1 MKPLRKE
8 ARIGSEEL
16 REEGSYDPP
25 PRKSNGE
32 VPIPQSMKQS
42 LHYFFLGFS
51 VLSYRTVQCEDAC
64 IVVSVCRFSRQ
75 SRHLLS
81 GCLIVQ

>member
-1 MKPLRKE
+1 MLEPIRKE
-8 ARIGSEEL
+8 ARIGSEGL
-16 REEGSYDPP
+16 REERSYDPP

-32 VPIPQSMKQS
+32 VTLPQINETI

-51 VLSYRTVQCEDAC
+51 VLFYCTVQCEDAC

-75 SRHLLS
+75 CHH
-81 GCLIVQ
+81 